1 MLVKSMCICYNSPNN
16 KERGCNMSGAFKH
29 TVRAVPGESISLTVT
44 YSGHQKCEPSQ
55 RWGKGV
61 REQFIL
67 HFIVSGKGTY
77 ITPEG
82 SFSLSAGDIFLIR
95 PLTEIEYFA
104 DNDDPW
110 EYYWVNFG
118 GSDADAIL
126 GKTDFSASSP
136 VMHGCGADVA
146 AAMEN
151 ILSCPAKELFENVE
165 LTGRLYILLSL
176 LIKKSNSAQQRENRN
191 LRRLEAAKAFIE
203 TNYPLPISADDIA
216 DAADITRI
224 TLFRLFKSELGITP
238 AEYLIRCRMSRAK
251 NLLSSTD
258 LSIGAVARSAG
269 YEDGMYF
276 SRAFR
281 KAVGISPSEYRQSK
295 K

>member
-1 MLVKSMCICYNSPNN
+1 
-16 KERGCNMSGAFKH
+16 MSGAFKH
-29 TVRAVPGESISLTVT
+29 TVRAVPGESISLAVT

-77 ITPEG
+77 VTPEG
-82 SFSLSAGDIFLIR
+82 SFSLSAGDVFLIR

-151 ILSCPAKELFENVE
+151 ILPGK
-165 LTGRLYILLSL
+165 G
-176 LIKKSNSAQQRENRN
+176 
-191 LRRLEAAKAFIE
+191 AF
-203 TNYPLPISADDIA
+203 
-216 DAADITRI
+216 
-224 TLFRLFKSELGITP
+224 
-238 AEYLIRCRMSRAK
+238 
-251 NLLSSTD
+251 
-258 LSIGAVARSAG
+258 
-269 YEDGMYF
+269 
-276 SRAFR
+276 
-281 KAVGISPSEYRQSK
+281 
-295 K
+295 

>member
-1 MLVKSMCICYNSPNN
+1 
-16 KERGCNMSGAFKH
+16 MSGAFKH

-82 SFSLSAGDIFLIR
+82 SFSLSAGDVFLIR

-176 LIKKSNSAQQRENRN
+176 LIKNPPRRSCVRTGICAGWRRQ
-191 LRRLEAAKAFIE
+191 RRL
-203 TNYPLPISADDIA
+203 
-216 DAADITRI
+216 
-224 TLFRLFKSELGITP
+224 
-238 AEYLIRCRMSRAK
+238 SRQII
-251 NLLSSTD
+251 LCPFLRT
-258 LSIGAVARSAG
+258 
-269 YEDGMYF
+269 
-276 SRAFR
+276 
-281 KAVGISPSEYRQSK
+281 ISPMRRISPE
-295 K
+295 

>member
-1 MLVKSMCICYNSPNN
+1 
-16 KERGCNMSGAFKH
+16 MSGAFKH

-82 SFSLSAGDIFLIR
+82 SFSLSAGDVFLIR

-176 LIKKSNSAQQRENRN
+176 LIKKSTSAQLRENRN

-203 TNYPLPISADDIA
+203 ARAEGEAVFGDGECYMEKFVAPAHHVEVQIMADKQGHVSWA
-216 DAADITRI
+216 
-224 TLFRLFKSELGITP
+224 
-238 AEYLIRCRMSRAK
+238 
-251 NLLSSTD
+251 
-258 LSIGAVARSAG
+258 
-269 YEDGMYF
+269 
-276 SRAFR
+276 
-281 KAVGISPSEYRQSK
+281 
-295 K
+295 